1 MDFFVAHKTPN
12 EIGHAKALLDLQGNP
27 GELFVWGSWSVH
39 STAPFERWFCR
50 GLYSLE
56 AHLVFSFSSPLI
68 SAPCFLKEGIKQ
80 LGLAMTMRESKEN
93 VGKGRMTPKT
103 TSQVRRG
110 GNFLDLGKAQPH
122 FSISLSC
129 SRPRTSNLEQNTKKF
144 PQFGEK
150 EHSSSR
156 GSCQGFPVPNSFP
169 SPGGTRGTKQENFTW
184 MGFCSSIYN

>member
-1 MDFFVAHKTPN
+1 MFGDLGAFT
-12 EIGHAKALLDLQGNP
+12 ALLLLRDRSAVVCTLWRLILCFP
-27 GELFVWGSWSVH
+27 
-39 STAPFERWFCR
+39 
-50 GLYSLE
+50 SLP
-56 AHLVFSFSSPLI
+56 PLI
-68 SAPCFLKEGIKQ
+68 SAPYFLKEGIKQ
-80 LGLAMTMRESKEN
+80 LDVAMTMRESKEN
-93 VGKGRMTPKT
+93 VGKGWMTPKT

-129 SRPRTSNLEQNTKKF
+129 SRPRTSNLEQNTRKI

-156 GSCQGFPVPNSFP
+156 GSCQGFPVPGSFP
-169 SPGGTRGTKQENFTW
+169 SPGGTRGTKQEDFTW